1 MRSAGEVAA
10 GLTACSAPHGGAVE
24 RAELCDRLD
33 QPLWHTR
40 HTTHITTT
48 PGHSSSY
55 AAQVGMRHDEISKI
69 QDFILFFFSD
79 SFDGV
84 KMKMQRMMLCSN
96 LLFTEVIDCI

>member
-10 GLTACSAPHGGAVE
+10 GLTACSAPHGEAVE
-24 RAELCDRLD
+24 RAELRDRLD

-55 AAQVGMRHDEISKI
+55 TVQVGMRQGEISNI
-69 QDFILFFFSD
+69 
-79 SFDGV
+79 
-84 KMKMQRMMLCSN
+84 
-96 LLFTEVIDCI
+96 

>member
-40 HTTHITTT
+40 HTTHIKTT

-55 AAQVGMRHDEISKI
+55 AVHFGMRQDEISTI

-84 KMKMQRMMLCSN
+84 KRRC
-96 LLFTEVIDCI
+96 EG

>member
-33 QPLWHTR
+33 QPLWLWHTR

-55 AAQVGMRHDEISKI
+55 AVHVGMRQDEISTI
-69 QDFILFFFSD
+69 QDFIMFFFR
-79 SFDGV
+79 F
-84 KMKMQRMMLCSN
+84 L
-96 LLFTEVIDCI
+96 